1 VGLRFDST
9 EISHLLTPVQLPP
22 IYLTDLP
29 VERPQVVEQADAHQP
44 TGEQVDNP
52 GDPLA
57 HVEAVDAE
65 YSQEGEQH
73 PGHSV
78 VQGPSLK
85 AEVGPPIHAGDQ
97 EKVDNPANQQQAA
110 GEEPDRSGDR
120 LAVVEPVRSQEPE
133 DPENVADQDGVGV
146 VGVRHI
152 SVSSRVLR
160 GSPLGRQH
168 PLVQLLR

>member
-1 VGLRFDST
+1 VPTGAERSPDSTDVRGIAVAGSRTKCPKSVNGRCVWRPFRGRLGQATHPRELLPVGLRFDST

-65 YSQEGEQH
+65 DSQECEQH
-73 PGHSV
+73 PATV
-78 VQGPSLK
+78 
-85 AEVGPPIHAGDQ
+85 
-97 EKVDNPANQQQAA
+97 
-110 GEEPDRSGDR
+110 
-120 LAVVEPVRSQEPE
+120 
-133 DPENVADQDGVGV
+133 
-146 VGVRHI
+146 
-152 SVSSRVLR
+152 
-160 GSPLGRQH
+160 
-168 PLVQLLR
+168 